1 MGSAAD
7 FNLKVEVT
15 KWKKFCPATGSP
27 VCVFFYD
34 MDDRI
39 PLATNSLG
47 LSLGVC
53 VCINFPVCSLH
64 RGVCLHKMCAF
75 ASMLIITLCANLHL
89 RSLTTSFSIY
99 FIYSL
104 ISIYFL

>member
-15 KWKKFCPATGSP
+15 KWKRFCPATGSS

-34 MDDRI
+34 TVGRI

-53 VCINFPVCSLH
+53 VCINFPACSLP

-75 ASMLIITLCANLHL
+75 ASRLIITLCANLHVH
-89 RSLTTSFSIY
+89 SLPTFL
-99 FIYSL
+99 FIFYSL

>member
-15 KWKKFCPATGSP
+15 KWKKFCPATGSL

-34 MDDRI
+34 TDDHI

-53 VCINFPVCSLH
+53 VCASIFQCVPFT
-64 RGVCLHKMCAF
+64 GVCACIRCA
-75 ASMLIITLCANLHL
+75 HL
-89 RSLTTSFSIY
+89 PAFSL
-99 FIYSL
+99 
-104 ISIYFL
+104 

>member
-34 MDDRI
+34 TDGRI

-53 VCINFPVCSLH
+53 VHQFSSVFPSQECVS
-64 RGVCLHKMCAF
+64 A
-75 ASMLIITLCANLHL
+75 
-89 RSLTTSFSIY
+89 
-99 FIYSL
+99 
-104 ISIYFL
+104 